1 MNRVIKQAIG
11 QMTWINPPL
20 PEAGYSKVIPGN
32 LFGLPLKNGMQQN
45 HKSSF
50 FIAILLAIFLLP
62 VFLSGCGAAEQTDAE
77 YVQKAKESLDAGQLN
92 KAAIE
97 LKNALLQ
104 NPDNMEARLLLGTIH
119 TRLGDGASAEKEL
132 LRAQELGVSSE
143 GIVVPLAKSLI
154 MQGKYS
160 QVIAEINPHGNL
172 PAYDKAQ
179 VFSLR
184 GNAYIGDHKLAKAAD
199 AYRSA
204 FELEPDLT
212 LAQLGQARLAA
223 IQGETEESRNWI
235 EKALTSDPES
245 AEAWSL
251 LGKLEL
257 KAGNAAAAETA
268 LSKAIELRPFLG
280 SNNIDIA
287 KRAQARTQ
295 LEKYPEADADI
306 RTLKEGGFKEH
317 PAVNYVAGL
326 NYFHQEKYPEAAA
339 AFQASHDMN
348 PSYLPAEYYLAV
360 THYLMGNQE
369 QANDVANRVL
379 NKAPRS
385 LSTHRLL
392 GAIQISRSD
401 FDAATTVLQK
411 ALDRSPDSEVILNML
426 ANASLL
432 KGDTAQGVKYHEQI
446 VSLDPESSLAK
457 NRLLMAR
464 LMHGQSLDTGIKDD
478 NLRQPLAAGDDYSRD
493 FLHALEAFREGNLVL
508 ALERAQKL
516 HEQYPDRV
524 DPLNLISACY
534 LASAMWTNAR
544 PELEKVLVLEP
555 GNPSALINLAKLE
568 IETDNLER
576 ARDLLRDLLEVRPRD
591 ERAALLLAD
600 VEIRLGNQQTAIQVL
615 EQAVIRNPDATSQL
629 LVLADQ
635 YLRAGEVSKVLD
647 VTNDLSDEQLRQQ
660 PGLLGVRGKAQVR
673 QGDQAAALSSFQHWA
688 QLAPDSALA
697 HFHYGNSLAK
707 SGKKDRARK
716 ELERAV
722 QLDPGYLP
730 ARVGEVKMLVHD
742 GELEQ
747 AKKALEKLKSDFGN
761 RPEVEGIEGWY
772 ALGTGDY
779 VTAADSFSTI
789 LKTKPGRESTV
800 LLSRA
805 LWGQGKQDEAI
816 AVLQNWL
823 KGHPRDIAV
832 LLELADT
839 YLAQDNNKA
848 ASTRYAEVLE
858 LSPNNVQA
866 LNNLAWLGRD
876 KDLKQAIKYA
886 EKAFELAPNDPLV
899 LDTYGMLL
907 IQDGNIAKG
916 HKMIQRAAERS
927 PDDLTIQLHLGRALI
942 KQQKFA
948 EAQTVLNALVTKAP
962 DTEAAKEASMLL
974 ESTTQQ

>member
-1 MNRVIKQAIG
+1 MNIAMKRAIG
-11 QMTWINPPL
+11 QMTLINPLL
-20 PEAGYSKVIPGN
+20 PGAGHHKVIPGN
-32 LFGLPLKNGMQQN
+32 LFGFPLKDSMKNN
-45 HKSSF
+45 HKPAPL
-50 FIAILLAIFLLP
+50 IAFLLAIFLLP
-62 VFLSGCGAAEQTDAE
+62 VSLSGCGIAEQTDTE
-77 YVQKAKESLDAGQLN
+77 YVQKAKESQDAGLLN

-97 LKNALLQ
+97 LKNALIQ
-104 NPDNMEARLLLGTIH
+104 NPDNMEARLLLGTVHIE
-119 TRLGDGASAEKEL
+119 LGDGASAEKEL

-172 PAYDKAQ
+172 LAYDKAQ
-179 VFSLR
+179 VFALR
-184 GNAYIGDHKLAKAAD
+184 GNAYIGDHKLDEAAA

-223 IQGETEESRNWI
+223 MQGETEEARNWI

-268 LSKAIELRPFLG
+268 LSNAIELRPYLG
-280 SNNIDIA
+280 SNNLDIA
-287 KRAQARTQ
+287 KRAQARIQ
-295 LEKYPEADADI
+295 LEKYPDAEADI
-306 RTLKEGGFKEH
+306 KTLKEGGIKDH
-317 PAVNYVAGL
+317 PAVNYIAGL
-326 NYFHQEKYPEAAA
+326 SYFNQGKYPEAAA
-339 AFQASHDMN
+339 AFEASHNMN

-369 QANDVANRVL
+369 QASNVANRVL
-379 NKAPRS
+379 SKAPRS
-385 LSTHRLL
+385 LSTQRLL
-392 GAIQISRSD
+392 GAIEISRAD
-401 FDAATTVLQK
+401 FDAATDVLHK
-411 ALDRSPDSEVILNML
+411 ALDRSPDNEVILNML
-426 ANASLL
+426 ANASML
-432 KGDTAQGVKYHEQI
+432 KGDTAQGVKYHEKI
-446 VSLDPESSLAK
+446 ASLDPESTQAK

-464 LMHGQSLDTGIKDD
+464 LMHGQSLDTGITDD
-478 NLRQPLAAGDDYSRD
+478 NLRQPLAEDDDYSRD

-516 HEQYPDRV
+516 HEQHPDKV

-534 LASAMWTNAR
+534 LASAMWANAR

-555 GNPSALINLAKLE
+555 GNPSALMNLAKLE
-568 IETDNLER
+568 VETDNLER

-591 ERAALLLAD
+591 EKAVLLLAS
-600 VEIRLGNQQTAIQVL
+600 VEARLGDQQAGIQVL
-615 EQAVIRNPDATSQL
+615 EQAVIRNPDATSQRL
-629 LVLADQ
+629 ILADQ
-635 YLRAGEVSKVLD
+635 YLRAGEISKVLD
-647 VTNDLSDEQLRQQ
+647 VTNDLSDEHLKQQ
-660 PGLLGVRGKAQVR
+660 PGLLEVRGKAQVR
-673 QGDQAAALSSFQHWA
+673 QGDQAAALSSFQRWA
-688 QLAPDSALA
+688 QLAPDSAPA
-697 HFHYGNSLAK
+697 HFQYGNSLAK
-707 SGKKDRARK
+707 SGEKNRARQ

-722 QLDPGYLP
+722 QIDPGYLP
-730 ARVGEVKMLVHD
+730 ARIGEIKMQVHD

-747 AKKALEKLKSDFGN
+747 AKKTLDKLKSDFGD
-761 RPEVEGIEGWY
+761 RPEVVGIEGWY

-779 VTAADSFSTI
+779 VTAEDRFSSI
-789 LKTKPGRESTV
+789 LKTNPGRESTV

-805 LWGQGKQDEAI
+805 LWGQKKQDEAI
-816 AVLQNWL
+816 AVLQDWL
-823 KGHPRDIAV
+823 QDHPRDIVV

-839 YLAQDNNKA
+839 YLSQDNSKA
-848 ASTRYAEVLE
+848 ASARYAEVLE

-866 LNNLAWLGRD
+866 LNNLAWLSRNE
-876 KDLKQAIKYA
+876 DLKQALKHA

-907 IQDGNIAKG
+907 IQKRDVAKG

-942 KQQKFA
+942 EKKKFA
-948 EAQTVLNALVTKAP
+948 EAQTVLNNLVKKAP
-962 DTEAAKEASMLL
+962 DAETAKEATVLL
-974 ESTTQQ
+974 ESISRQ